1 MRSLSHALGGEY
13 VPSPLWSPP
22 LREALTAHPL
32 GGCVMAQDATRGVV
46 NSLGEVYGYPQLFVI
61 DGSIVP
67 TSLSRNP
74 TATISALAERA
85 AFHLIHGREMRKNDS
100 ATPDNAYPLAVPSRR

>member
-1 MRSLSHALGGEY
+1 MRALSRALGGEY

-32 GGCVMAQDATRGVV
+32 GGCVMADDPQRGVV
-46 NSLGEVYGYPQLFVI
+46 NSFGEVHGYPQLFVV

-67 TSLSRNP
+67 TPLSRNP

-85 AFHLIHGREMRKNDS
+85 AFHLVHGRELRADDS
-100 ATPDNAYPLAVPSRR
+100 ATPAQGTST